1 MIRNETWS
9 EKYRPK
15 TVEEAILPKEIKDK
29 FKNYIADG
37 FLPNMVLSGPSG
49 TGKSAVARAAVTA
62 IGCDYLF
69 INGSLNVG
77 IDKLRN
83 DITNFAST
91 ISFSGGKKYI
101 IIDEA
106 DGLDK
111 RVQVAFR
118 AFIEQYDSNCGFIFT
133 CNYKNKLLP
142 ALISRF
148 AEIDFNIDPEQ
159 KAGLAAKFMRRT
171 AEILDMEG
179 VTYDKKILAEVIMRY
194 YPDFRKVLVEVQAY
208 IKEDNVLDAGIF
220 ASMKHLN
227 IDLLFDFLKKKDFD
241 SMRNWVAENSDQDM
255 NSIFREI
262 YDNSKYR
269 VENQSIPNMV
279 ILLAEYQYKDAFVAD
294 PEINMVACLTELM
307 MELDYK

>member
-1 MIRNETWS
+1 MQDETWS

-15 TVEEAILPKEIKDK
+15 TVDEAILPKEIKDK
-29 FKNYIADG
+29 FNSYIAKG
-37 FLPNMVLSGPSG
+37 SLPNMVLSGPSG
-49 TGKSAVARAAVTA
+49 TGKSAVARAAVNA
-62 IGCDYLF
+62 IGSDYLF

-91 ISFSGGKKYI
+91 ISFYGGKKYI

-148 AEIDFNIDPEQ
+148 AEIDFNVVAEE
-159 KAGLAAKFMRRT
+159 KAGLAAKFMKRT
-171 AEILDMEG
+171 AEIMDAEG
-179 VTYDKKILAEVIMRY
+179 VTYDKKILAQVIMRY
-194 YPDFRKVLVEVQAY
+194 YPDFRKVLVEIQAY
-208 IKEDNVLDAGIF
+208 IKDGKNALDAGIF
-220 ASMKHLN
+220 ASMKH
-227 IDLLFDFLKKKDFD
+227 IDVNLLFDFLKNKDFD
-241 SMRNWVAENSDQDM
+241 SMRQWVAENSDQDM

-262 YDNSKYR
+262 YDSSKDR
-269 VENQSIPNMV
+269 VENRSLPNMV
-279 ILLAEYQYKDAFVAD
+279 ILLAEYQYKDVFVAD

-307 MELDYK
+307 MELDFK